1 MSHSSMFLL
10 SDTCFLAPENM
21 AGDVLML
28 GLCERM
34 GFAFLRFYSWAERSA
49 TCGYSQSALGF
60 SKESLRGIERLVRRP
75 VGGGLVIHEQ
85 SDITYA
91 LAVPARHEFFLTRPA
106 QSYAI
111 LHKTIASCL
120 ADFDCACVL
129 NASDTPHLSGSPQCF
144 RDPSKND
151 LMLGLRKLAGAA
163 QRRTRGGLLVQG
175 SIKPPEKLFKERELI
190 QDKLAKAFAE
200 MLDSRLERAEFSD
213 FIRESELKVAA
224 RNFKFLPL

>member
-34 GFAFLRFYSWAERSA
+34 GLAFLRFYEWAERSA
-49 TCGYSQSALGF
+49 TCGYSQSGRDF
-60 SKESLRGIERLVRRP
+60 SKAGLRGASGLVRRP
-75 VGGGLVIHEQ
+75 VGGGLVIHEPG
-85 SDITYA
+85 DITYA
-91 LAVPARHEFFLTRPA
+91 LAVPAFHPFFLTRPA

-129 NASDTPHLSGSPQCF
+129 NAADSPNVSGASQCF

-151 LMLGLRKLAGAA
+151 LMLDLRKLAGAA

-175 SIKPPEKLFKERELI
+175 SIKPPEKLFNERKLI
-190 QDKLAKAFAE
+190 KDKLAKAFAE
-200 MLDSRLERAEFSD
+200 MLECKLNRAEFSD
-213 FIRESELKVAA
+213 FIREPELKVAA